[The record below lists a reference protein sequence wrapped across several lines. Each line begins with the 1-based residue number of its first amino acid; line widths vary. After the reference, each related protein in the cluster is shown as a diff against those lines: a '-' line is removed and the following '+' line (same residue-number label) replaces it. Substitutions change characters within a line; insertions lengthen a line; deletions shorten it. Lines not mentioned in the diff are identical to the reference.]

1 MVHEVVQ
8 FEELALPGSDTRG
21 STVDGY
27 FLLSLDLDC
36 WPTYRYLHTCFL
48 RL

>member
-8 FEELALPGSDTRG
+8 FEELALPGSDMKG

-27 FLLSLDLDC
+27 FLLSLD
-36 WPTYRYLHTCFL
+36 
-48 RL
+48 